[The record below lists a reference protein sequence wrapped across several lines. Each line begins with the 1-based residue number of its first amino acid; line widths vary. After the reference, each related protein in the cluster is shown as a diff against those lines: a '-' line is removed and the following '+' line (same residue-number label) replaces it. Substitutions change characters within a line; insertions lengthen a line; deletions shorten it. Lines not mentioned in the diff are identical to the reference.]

1 MDHRPSIVLFALCV
15 SMFSHLCLASDARYP
30 TSADEDWAYE
40 LSSTAKDIYLRKT
53 ISVPCSALGELT
65 EKNLYLAASI
75 AIRDAALFGDKGCS
89 QEIQRNI
96 VRLMNKEHTRLAVF
110 FYRSRFGDTEA
121 TKTLI
126 QSYDREIAT
135 RADYP
140 VVELF
145 GYMSD
150 WDQTGRR
157 LIRLAKRA
165 DGSAAEGLCSAL
177 SWRRFLYGE
186 IPFSKAWFQIGNEE
200 KVDSERLERFYYR
213 CHPQH

>member
-1 MDHRPSIVLFALCV
+1 MDHRPSIALFALCV
-15 SMFSHLCLASDARYP
+15 SLLSNLSLAVDTQYP

-40 LSSTAKDIYLRKT
+40 LSSAAKDIYLRKK
-53 ISVPCSALGELT
+53 IMVPCTALGDLT
-65 EKNLYLAASI
+65 EKKLYLAASI

-89 QEIQRNI
+89 QEIQRNSES
-96 VRLMNKEHTRLAVF
+96 LMSREHTRLAVL
-110 FYRSRFGDTEA
+110 FYRSHFGDTEA
-121 TKTLI
+121 TKVLI
-126 QSYDREIAT
+126 QSYDKEIAK

-140 VVELF
+140 AVEFF

-157 LIRLAKRA
+157 LARLAKRA

-186 IPFSKAWFQIGNEE
+186 IPFSKSWFKIGKEE
-200 KVDSERLERFYYR
+200 KVETATLERYYYP
-213 CHPQH
+213 CHP